1 MTTSSFGGTR
11 ANFRGR
17 LEDERMLKGRG
28 RYVSD
33 WTLPNQASGHFLR
46 SDRPHAKIASIDAS
60 AALAMPGVIAVITGE
75 ELAAAGLKPIPAAAP
90 FKWSDGSEQRPASRP
105 SLAHG
110 VVRHVG
116 EPVALIV
123 AETAAQAQDAAEAVL
138 VEYEELPAVTTA
150 QEALAKSAPQLH
162 AGAPGNLVLDFEGG
176 DAAATKAAFAKAAKI
191 VRLRAYH
198 SRVVGNPME
207 PRAAMGSYDPAQDR
221 YYLHGTTQGVGP
233 MRAQL
238 SAVLGVAP
246 DKVRVVAEEV
256 GGGFGVRFNAYP
268 EYGALLY
275 AAKKLGRPVK
285 WIGTRSE
292 VFLGDEQA
300 RDIVHSGEMA
310 LSAEGRILGMRFDY
324 LSNLGA
330 YVAFTGAVVN
340 TIGLVNVICGVYD
353 VQAVHVR
360 GRLVLT
366 NTIPT
371 AAYRGA
377 GRPVASYALE
387 RLADQA
393 ARELGLDPAEF
404 RRRNMIPKA
413 KMPYKLVS
421 GFEYDCGDFEGV
433 MDKALAESQWK
444 DFEERRQKSQAQGKL
459 RGRGI
464 ATYIEMTAPGGFAPY
479 DQAHITWETD
489 GAKFTG
495 LTLRTASHNHGQSHE
510 TTFAQIVS
518 GVLGIP
524 MERIRLRTA
533 EPDFDLTANPTGGS
547 RTLHGLGSAMF
558 FASQEI
564 VKNGMALAAE
574 ELESAQADIEFVA
587 GTYRI
592 KGTDRQVG
600 IESLANKFK
609 GRLDLDFKDRPKVP
623 GTFPNGCHIAE
634 VEIDP
639 ETGETE
645 IVSYVACDDVGNI
658 INHQV
663 VEGQMQGGVT
673 QGAGHIFAEQTVYD
687 SSGQLLTGSFMDYA
701 MPRAGL
707 VGGLRVIDHAVPTA
721 SNPLGAKGVGEGG
734 VTGSMPCLMNAVM
747 DALGQAGVKRFDM
760 PASQQR
766 VWQAIQA
773 ARAGRPDAL
782 AIEDSA

>member
-1 MTTSSFGGTR
+1 MTISFGGS
-11 ANFRGR
+11 FGKLRGR

-28 RYVSD
+28 RYVAD
-33 WTLPNQASGHFLR
+33 WNLPGEARGHFLR
-46 SDRPHAKIASIDAS
+46 SDRPHAKLVSVDAS
-60 AALAMPGVIAVITGE
+60 AALAMPGVLAVITGK
-75 ELAAAGLKPIPAAAP
+75 ELASAGLKPIPAAAP
-90 FKWSDGSEQRPASRP
+90 FKSRDGSEQRPALRL
-105 SLAHG
+105 SLAHE

-116 EPVALIV
+116 EPIALVV
-123 AETAAQAQDAAEAVL
+123 AETAAQAQDAAETIAV
-138 VEYEELPAVTTA
+138 EFEELPAVVTA
-150 QEALAKSAPQLH
+150 AQAIAPGAPQLH
-162 AGAPGNLVLDFEGG
+162 TGAPGNLALDFEGG
-176 DAAATKAAFAKAAKI
+176 DKAATDAAFARASRVVKL
-191 VRLRAYH
+191 VAYH

-207 PRAAMGSYDPAQDR
+207 PRAAMGSYDPGKDM
-221 YYLHGTTQGVGP
+221 YFLHGTTQGVGP
-233 MRAQL
+233 MRGQL

-246 DKVRVVAEEV
+246 EKVRVVAEEV

-300 RDIVHSGEMA
+300 RDIVHSGELAMDKD
-310 LSAEGRILGMRFDY
+310 GRILGMRFDY
-324 LSNLGA
+324 LCNLGA
-330 YVAFTGAVVN
+330 YLAFTGSVVN
-340 TIGLVNVICGVYD
+340 TIGLVNVNCGVYD

-360 GRLVLT
+360 ARLVLT

-387 RLADQA
+387 RLVDEA
-393 ARELGLDPAEF
+393 AHEIGMDPAEF

-413 KMPYKLVS
+413 KMPYKLTG

-433 MDKALAESQWK
+433 MNKALELSDWSGFPAREKQSK
-444 DFEERRQKSQAQGKL
+444 AKGRL

-479 DQAHITWETD
+479 DQAHITWEAD
-489 GAKFTG
+489 GG
-495 LTLRTASHNHGQSHE
+495 VTLRTASHNHGQSHE

-524 MERIRLRTA
+524 MEKIRLRTA
-533 EPDFDLTANPTGGS
+533 EPDYDMTANPTGGS
-547 RTLHGLGSAMF
+547 RTLHGIGSAMF

-564 VKNGMALAAE
+564 VKNGLDLAAE
-574 ELESAQADIEFVA
+574 HLESAAADIEFA
-587 GTYRI
+587 SGGYRI
-592 KGTDRQVG
+592 KGTDRQVR
-600 IESLANKFK
+600 IEELARIFK
-609 GRLDLDFKDRPKVP
+609 GKLDLDFKDRPKVP

-639 ETGETE
+639 ETGETD

-663 VEGQMQGGVT
+663 VEGQLQGGVT
-673 QGAGHIFAEQTVYD
+673 QGAGHIFGEQAVYD
-687 SSGQLLTGSFMDYA
+687 GSGQLLTGSFMDYA

-707 VGGLRVIDHAVPTA
+707 VGGLTVTDFGVPTA
-721 SNPLGAKGVGEGG
+721 TNPLGAKGVGEGG

-747 DALGQAGVKRFDM
+747 DALRRVGVKRFDM
-760 PASQQR
+760 PANQQR
-766 VWQAIQA
+766 IWAAIQA
-773 ARAGRPDAL
+773 AKAGRPDAL
-782 AIEDSA
+782 AIPESAP